1 MDGDEENTALL
12 EEQPGDGCVF
22 TLMRM
27 LPWQRLMYEQL
38 PTVAVAWLLAEMFY
52 KWHSFSLEML
62 GFLATWFVLD
72 AVVQGVRQLVAP
84 RRRERG

>member
-1 MDGDEENTALL
+1 M
-12 EEQPGDGCVF
+12 F
-22 TLMRM
+22 TLLRE

-38 PTVAVAWLLAEMFY
+38 PAFAVAWLLAEMFY

-72 AVVQGVRQLVAP
+72 AGVQGA
-84 RRRERG
+84 RRLMGPQRPERG